1 MDFFKKIFKMGVV
14 QFDII
19 KGQIVDNMEVVLATI
34 EMEQVTRARQLI
46 FCITDR
52 RSDIYG

>member
-1 MDFFKKIFKMGVV
+1 MGVV

-19 KGQIVDNMEVVLATI
+19 KGQIGDNMEVVLATI

-46 FCITDR
+46 SCITDR